1 MKQLIIVE
9 DEGMETVIGEQ
20 INLLTKQETNE
31 LGMWGQ
37 LVQIRRLDNLNIESH
52 CYNWRPATFE
62 DLHKYII
69 EKRG

>member
-52 CYNWRPATFE
+52 C
-62 DLHKYII
+62 
-69 EKRG
+69 